1 MLSISVI
8 DGDLFVIEVLLII
21 VIDINDVLIFISEF
35 YSVSVV
41 ENDVVVVVY
50 IVSVIDEDSGDFV
63 MFILFGIGSID
74 FLISLFMGVVILI
87 CVLDFEII
95 FVYYFIIRV
104 GDLNGDVVMISLNVI
119 IVDQNDLFQFVSILY
134 SVNIGENFF
143 VGIIVIN
150 VFVIDDD
157 FLDMLIYSLFGVNS
171 NYFNIGLNIGVII
184 MM

>member
-21 VIDINDVLIFISEF
+21 IIDINDVLIFISVF

-63 MFILFGIGSID
+63 MFILFGIESID

-104 GDLNGDVVMISLNVI
+104 GDLNGGLVMISLNVI
-119 IVDQNDLFQFVSILY
+119 VVD
-134 SVNIGENFF
+134 
-143 VGIIVIN
+143 
-150 VFVIDDD
+150 
-157 FLDMLIYSLFGVNS
+157 
-171 NYFNIGLNIGVII
+171 
-184 MM
+184 